1 MMFWHITL
9 YFNSGMPPYDIRT
22 CLALNILGYL
32 VEHYFNADKLQTNIM
47 TARLIWSGIPLQ
59 YPAASFLYR
68 GYIGSA

>member
-47 TARLIWSGIPLQ
+47 RARLRCSGIPLQ